1 MRISAAVGG
10 AIALS
15 VLAVQSPGAFV
26 QQAPRFGGD
35 YSALDARRQRL
46 VNNWVGRFVKTTG
59 QHVEP
64 GALYDDVL
72 SLSAK
77 TTFEAVTHAL
87 MTSALTDQ
95 SGATLGDALALVD
108 QVDAVRG
115 ELPGASGDRQFRMY
129 VRLRSDAVAI
139 LDRSQQFKR
148 GTDNTVY
155 HKGYPLNYREAGGV
169 PSIQFSVALNKS
181 RADIDVDYRSSSFP
195 AALFNGH
202 LTASN
207 SDVRAGTNYDKH
219 INRWSGGF
227 QNWWRGFF
235 GVRLDQSADASSP
248 ASSPLTLPKVPRVG
262 KAAID
267 VTANDFLTAWLVEGN
282 IVAAMGY
289 VSDRAY
295 SCLARDSDD
304 PSAFDY
310 GVAPFQLMGNL
321 KSAYDSLGPH
331 NSLDGLLVGTRLV
344 APALRVVKQA
354 HHAQFVVY
362 EVPDDV
368 AAAFECDSESTLG
381 DPKTIRRKYG
391 TYFGTTFNVG
401 GRRDTPVALLWARE
415 NDYWKIV
422 SWRVGLDDAITG
434 EEGDDVADP
443 KVVRRP
449 ADPTLVAA
457 ARSFLENWLVRH
469 DYDAAFKYISP
480 TAYGCYPL
488 ERGQVGTQAMSNED
502 AGKAL
507 RESLESAGKN
517 AGNVRTLEAIVS
529 AAEPRHPAIRV
540 LSHRYAG
547 VFSLGSIPIALA
559 DAAACA
565 ARSTGVTMP
574 DPMPLEYGD
583 AVGMTLR
590 FKTRSG
596 DPPVL
601 RLLWRRESGEW
612 RITSYDVEMP

>member
-1 MRISAAVGG
+1 MRISAVVGG
-10 AIALS
+10 AVALSILAGQSSIALI
-15 VLAVQSPGAFV
+15 
-26 QQAPRFGGD
+26 QQQTPRFGGD

-46 VNNWVGRFVKTTG
+46 VENWVGRFTKATRQQVG
-59 QHVEP
+59 P
-64 GALYDDVL
+64 AALYDDVL

-95 SGATLGDALALVD
+95 SGASLGDALALVQ

-115 ELPGASGDRQFRMY
+115 ELPGASGDRQFRLY
-129 VRLRSDAVAI
+129 VRLRPDAVAT
-139 LDRSQQFKR
+139 LERSQQFKR
-148 GTDNTVY
+148 GADNTVY
-155 HKGYPLNYREAGGV
+155 HKGYPLNYREQGGA
-169 PSIQFSVALNKS
+169 PSIQFSVALDKS

-235 GVRLDQSADASSP
+235 GVRLEQTPDAAPVSTL
-248 ASSPLTLPKVPRVG
+248 ALPKAPRAG

-267 VTANDFLTAWLVEGN
+267 VTVNDFLTAWLVEGN
-282 IVAAMGY
+282 IVEAMGY
-289 VSDRAY
+289 VSRRAY

-310 GVAPFQLMGNL
+310 GVAPFQLMANL
-321 KSAYDSLGPH
+321 KSAHDALASH
-331 NSLDGLLVGTRLV
+331 STLDGLLTGTRLV
-344 APALRVVKQA
+344 APALRVVQQP

-368 AAAFECDSESTLG
+368 AVAFECDSELAPG
-381 DPKTIRRKYG
+381 DPRTIRRKYG
-391 TYFGTTFNVG
+391 NYFGTTFNVA
-401 GRRDTPVALLWARE
+401 GRRDTPVALLWESE

-422 SWRVGLDDAITG
+422 SWRVGLDDATARG
-434 EEGDDVADP
+434 EGAEVAEP
-443 KVVRRP
+443 KVARAP

-457 ARSFLENWLVRH
+457 ARGFLDNWLVRH

-480 TAYGCYPL
+480 KAYDCDNL
-488 ERGQVGTQAMSNED
+488 ERGEAGAQAMSKED
-502 AGKAL
+502 GGKRL
-507 RESLESAGKN
+507 RGSLESAGKSASN
-517 AGNVRTLEAIVS
+517 SPNLEAIVT
-529 AAEPRHPAIRV
+529 AAEPQHPEIRV
-540 LSHRYAG
+540 LSHRYAHA
-547 VFSLGSIPIALA
+547 FSLGSIPNALA
-559 DAAACA
+559 EASTCA
-565 ARSTGVTMP
+565 ARAKGVTMP
-574 DPMPLEYGD
+574 DPMPLEYGE

-596 DPPVL
+596 DAPVL
-601 RLLWRRESGEW
+601 RLLWRRENGEW
-612 RITSYDVEMP
+612 RITSYDVELP